1 MKENMKRL
9 IFVGLLIMMSSFLF
23 AQKSIPSVRVKKLNG
38 ETIDIK
44 EVIKKDKIVILSFW
58 ATWCKP
64 CIAELTA
71 VADLIDDWKKETGV
85 KFIAVSIDDSRS
97 SSRVKSFVRGRDWQY
112 DIYLDDNQNLKRAL
126 GINLVP
132 HVFIIK
138 NGKIVWEHSSYV
150 SGDEDV
156 LYEKLLEVKNEK

>member
-1 MKENMKRL
+1 MKRL

>member
-1 MKENMKRL
+1 MKKL
-9 IFVGLLIMMSSFLF
+9 IIVGLLIMMSSFLF
-23 AQKSIPSVRVKKLNG
+23 AQKSIPSVRLKKFNG
-38 ETIDIK
+38 ETVDIK
-44 EVIKKDKIVILSFW
+44 EVVKKDKIVILSFW

-71 VADLIDDWKKETGV
+71 VADLLDDWKEETGV

-97 SSRVKSFVRGRDWQY
+97 SSRVKSFVKGRDWQY

-126 GINLVP
+126 GINLIP

-150 SGDEDV
+150 AGDEDV
-156 LYEKLLEVKNEK
+156 VYEKLLEVKNEK

>member
-1 MKENMKRL
+1 ML
-9 IFVGLLIMMSSFLF
+9 
-23 AQKSIPSVRVKKLNG
+23 
-38 ETIDIK
+38 
-44 EVIKKDKIVILSFW
+44 KKDKIVILSFW

-71 VADLIDDWKKETGV
+71 VADLLDDWKEETGV

-97 SSRVKSFVRGRDWQY
+97 SSRVKSFVKGRDWQY

-126 GINLVP
+126 GINLIP

-150 SGDEDV
+150 AGDEDV
-156 LYEKLLEVKNEK
+156 VYEKLLEVKNEK

>member
-1 MKENMKRL
+1 
-9 IFVGLLIMMSSFLF
+9 MMSSFLF

-156 LYEKLLEVKNEK
+156 VYEKLLEVKNEK